1 MLKRLTVSVV
11 IPAYNEE
18 DQIASCLDSVFGT
31 RYPDLQVI
39 VVDDNSSDK
48 TAKVASRYPVKL
60 VRRAKR
66 GGIALARNDGIAEA
80 TGEVVAFVDADC
92 TVRSDWLDLLTSH
105 FTDNMIAGTG
115 GVILTKK
122 TGLLAT
128 YRSFKERE
136 EYSEAGKPVDAQNL
150 PGGNSSYRADVLR
163 SGGGFDPAFA
173 QPRGHEY
180 FELGYRL
187 RKKGYRL
194 IGEPRAVVWHGHED
208 SLTGMIKSAY
218 GAGFS
223 AISFLFR
230 YKMRELRVIQLKQI
244 AFIAF
249 LILLAL
255 TLLGA
260 IPLLIATIL
269 AAGLFSYETLR
280 AALIVGEVAAHYRN
294 PKYVVL
300 LPLEILLRFVLYAA
314 YVVGLLNSLYRV
326 LVRPS

>member
-1 MLKRLTVSVV
+1 MLKRLAVSVV

-18 DQIASCLDSVFGT
+18 DQIASCLDSVFVT
-31 RYPDLQVI
+31 QYPDLEVI
-39 VVDDNSSDK
+39 VVDDNSADR
-48 TAKVASRYPVKL
+48 TAEVASRYS
-60 VRRAKR
+60 VRLIKRSKR
-66 GGIALARNDGIAEA
+66 GGIAAARNDGIGIAH
-80 TGEVVAFVDADC
+80 GDVVAFVDADC
-92 TVRSDWLDLLTSH
+92 EVNKDWLDLLTSH
-105 FTDNMIAGTG
+105 FTDDRIAGVG
-115 GVILTKK
+115 GIILTKK
-122 TGLLAT
+122 RGLLAT
-128 YRSFKERE
+128 YRSYKERE
-136 EYSEAGKPVDAQNL
+136 EFAEAGSPVEAENL
-150 PGGNSSYRADVLR
+150 PGGNSCYRSAILR
-163 SGGGFDPAFA
+163 EVGGFDPAFA

-194 IGEPRAVVWHGHED
+194 IGESRAIVWHGHED

-223 AISFLFR
+223 AMSFLFR

-260 IPLLIATIL
+260 IPSLITTIL

-294 PKYVVL
+294 SKYIVL

-314 YVVGLLNSLYRV
+314 YVIGLLNSLYRV